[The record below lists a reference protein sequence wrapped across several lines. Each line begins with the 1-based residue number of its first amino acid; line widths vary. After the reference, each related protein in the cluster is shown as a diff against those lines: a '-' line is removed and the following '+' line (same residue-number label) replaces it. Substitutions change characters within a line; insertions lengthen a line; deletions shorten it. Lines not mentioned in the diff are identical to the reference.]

1 MFILVSI
8 FGGLYR
14 PNKVDLIKKKVA
26 EWGGIQVRDL

>member
-14 PNKVDLIKKKVA
+14 PNEVALIKKK
-26 EWGGIQVRDL
+26 GGIQVRDL